1 MGRDRDPF
9 DRALE
14 TLRRRLV
21 ERGPLQGAPLPV
33 NSLAAEL
40 GVSPTPVREALARLA
55 GEGLV
60 DRTSAG
66 YVGIVH
72 DVRSLADLYGLA
84 GVLCL
89 HLSRGD
95 TRGAAQAASPL
106 EGLAGLAERADN
118 RVLAGEIAR
127 TLSRLAPFGAAEMAV
142 LTAERWPVEPGEIPE
157 FFRRYYARRVRR
169 SEAILT
175 CAVTAILKPRI

>member
-9 DRALE
+9 DRALDS
-14 TLRRRLV
+14 LRRRLV
-21 ERGPLQGAPLPV
+21 EHGPLQGAPLAV

-60 DRTSAG
+60 DRTGAG
-66 YVGIVH
+66 YVGVVH

-95 TRGAAQAASPL
+95 TRGAAEAASPL
-106 EGLAGLAERADN
+106 EGLARLAERADN

-127 TLSRLAPFGAAEMAV
+127 TLCRLAPFGAAELAV
-142 LTAERWPVEPGEIPE
+142 LTAERWPVAPGDIPE
-157 FFRRYYARRVRR
+157 FFRRYFARRVRR
-169 SEAILT
+169 SDAILT
-175 CAVTAILKPRI
+175 SAVTAILRPRI